1 MSESLTSSS
10 PMSSPTSPS
19 RPPSAM
25 SPGKSGVEKDLVTSQ
40 GKTTIA
46 DPVVSKIAGI
56 AAREVSGVHALGGGA
71 ARAVG
76 ALRERISAVGKDHSQ
91 GVSVEVGERQ
101 AAVDI
106 QLTAEYGVAIQ
117 DLAASVRRNVISSIE
132 RMTGLE
138 VSEVN
143 IEVLDVYLEAE
154 DSDDQDEDKSPRVQ

>member
-1 MSESLTSSS
+1 MSESLTSST
-10 PMSSPTSPS
+10 PISSPTSSS
-19 RPPSAM
+19 RPPG
-25 SPGKSGVEKDLVTSQ
+25 GKSGGEKDLVTSQ

-56 AAREVSGVHALGGGA
+56 AAREVSGVHTLGGGA

-76 ALRERISAVGKDHSQ
+76 ALRGRISAVGKDHSQ

-143 IEVLDVYLEAE
+143 IEVLDVYLESE